1 MRRVLADP
9 EWIDPSVVFRALGKL
24 GRLATFLLPLL
35 REALTWRYTWYSPEE
50 RYTEEMRVVIREAI
64 EKIEAA
70 PAV

>member
-9 EWIDPSVVFRALGKL
+9 EWIDPSVVVRALGKL
-24 GRLATFLLPLL
+24 GRLATALLPLL
-35 REALTWRYTWYSPEE
+35 REALTRRYTWYSPEE
-50 RYTEEMRVVIREAI
+50 RYTEEMRGVIREAI